1 MMKPFM
7 YYVLNKYDIE
17 TYLTIELNGVDPHL
31 TKRELLRSP
40 VKHFIESHIDGVDK
54 KSLDEYVSYI
64 CDHVSYVRD

>member
-31 TKRELLRSP
+31 TKRDVLIPHVRR
-40 VKHFIESHIDGVDK
+40 FIESHIDGVDK
-54 KSLDEYVSYI
+54 KSLNEYVNYI

>member
-31 TKRELLRSP
+31 TKRDELIPHVRR
-40 VKHFIESHIDGVDK
+40 FIESHIDGVDK
-54 KSLDEYVSYI
+54 KSLNEYVNYI